1 MLSCLWVTLF
11 YISMYPTSLSRME
24 KTLYVKFIKK
34 FKYLNI
40 IKSFPPLHRGLFETK
55 RGWGGGGR
63 GEENERRTMRRE
75 TRRRQAPAFSPLH
88 GPLCATMVTGWHEF
102 VPIQIL
108 LIFGGRCNRYFW
120 DIRLKIYLILICSFS
135 SASKIIQARTIF
147 VVRRKLI
154 MWPTIAKGL
163 LVCKVTLA
171 RDS

>member
-1 MLSCLWVTLF
+1 MGDFILRFDVSN
-11 YISMYPTSLSRME
+11 IIIKNG
-24 KTLYVKFIKK
+24 KTMYVKFIKK

-40 IKSFPPLHRGLFETK
+40 IKWFPPLHRGLYETK

-88 GPLCATMVTGWHEF
+88 GPLCATMVTGWHEL

-120 DIRLKIYLILICSFS
+120 DIRLKIYLILIRSFS
-135 SASKIIQARTIF
+135 SASKIIQARTF
-147 VVRRKLI
+147 FLGKESWSRDQ
-154 MWPTIAKGL
+154 L
-163 LVCKVTLA
+163 LQKA
-171 RDS
+171 Y